1 MWPRTAYAMDDFGA
15 FLDDGHSLG
24 LLENP
29 KTKKDLRAL
38 FVLLKKLLVPIF
50 LVATVFVNWGHPLII
65 AAKVTLILYTTKS
78 SSVSIYLFVE
88 ENQPMQLLQPELH
101 KFQQN
106 QPNQPIFVL
115 PNGL

>member
-88 ENQPMQLLQPELH
+88 EVSNYVKLKMVEVDVVWSNVIKLL
-101 KFQQN
+101 N
-106 QPNQPIFVL
+106 FV
-115 PNGL
+115 